1 MTANPSADRPVAQSP
16 SALLRFA
23 GFPPGD
29 MLGARLPE
37 TFVRELLP
45 LIDDLD
51 ELKVTL
57 YCTWAIQQQNTPR
70 HNDYTYLRA
79 RDVIDGIERG
89 GLVADGEAL
98 QVALQRA
105 IARGTLIGVVV
116 ETSGRSEVIYFLN
129 TEHGRVAA
137 DALEAGEWHPA
148 EAGQVDRPNIY
159 RLYEQHFGVLTP
171 AIGDVLRDVEATY
184 PFDLISAA
192 IEQAAA
198 KNIRHWKYVE
208 NVLKRWAEEAAA
220 DG

>member
-1 MTANPSADRPVAQSP
+1 MTSQSPTDRPSL
-16 SALLRFA
+16 LLRFA

-57 YCTWAIQQQNTPR
+57 YCTWAIQQANTTH
-70 HNDYTYLRA
+70 HNDYFYLRE
-79 RDVIDGIERG
+79 RDVIDGIERA

-98 QVALQRA
+98 RVALKRT
-105 IARGTLIGVVV
+105 IARGTLIGI
-116 ETSGRSEVIYFLN
+116 EVASSFGTEVLYFLN
-129 TEHGRVAA
+129 TERGQVAA
-137 DALEAGEWHPA
+137 DTLEAGEWHPA
-148 EAGQVDRPNIY
+148 EASEIERPNLY
-159 RLYEQHFGVLTP
+159 QLYERHFGMLTP
-171 AIGDVLRDVEATY
+171 AVSDVLQDVEATY
-184 PFDLISAA
+184 SFDLIQAA

-208 NVLKRWAEEAAA
+208 NVLRRWAEGELHE
-220 DG
+220 